1 MEHAGKEQDCKP
13 PLHKSFQSPLN
24 HRSHAPKLEEM
35 RLMTPGP
42 LANKKNPEGQRDSR
56 KNYPKHQRLVLL
68 SQHVLYW
75 ISMLI
80 TRMAD
85 GIGKSVGL
93 LSTAFDDLSTLQGEA
108 LTEELESGHE
118 KIKKKFAE
126 ITKLDIALNNL
137 LVRARLNF
145 FTVMV

>member
-1 MEHAGKEQDCKP
+1 
-13 PLHKSFQSPLN
+13 
-24 HRSHAPKLEEM
+24 
-35 RLMTPGP
+35 
-42 LANKKNPEGQRDSR
+42 
-56 KNYPKHQRLVLL
+56 
-68 SQHVLYW
+68 
-75 ISMLI
+75 MLI

-118 KIKKKFAE
+118 KIKEKFAE

>member
-1 MEHAGKEQDCKP
+1 
-13 PLHKSFQSPLN
+13 
-24 HRSHAPKLEEM
+24 
-35 RLMTPGP
+35 
-42 LANKKNPEGQRDSR
+42 
-56 KNYPKHQRLVLL
+56 
-68 SQHVLYW
+68 
-75 ISMLI
+75 MLI

-118 KIKKKFAE
+118 KIKTKFAE

-145 FTVMV
+145 LQ

>member
-1 MEHAGKEQDCKP
+1 
-13 PLHKSFQSPLN
+13 
-24 HRSHAPKLEEM
+24 
-35 RLMTPGP
+35 
-42 LANKKNPEGQRDSR
+42 
-56 KNYPKHQRLVLL
+56 
-68 SQHVLYW
+68 
-75 ISMLI
+75 MLI

-118 KIKKKFAE
+118 KIKKKIAE